1 MLLLSLSNCSGCNTP
16 KEQKTKEDKIPG
28 INKLITDI
36 KQYMKNPP
44 PSGSSSLSNI
54 IDELQK
60 YTIDNS
66 SDIDGILIH

>member
-1 MLLLSLSNCSGCNTP
+1 MNISYYLLLLSLSHCSGCNTP

-28 INKLITDI
+28 IKKLITDI

-54 IDELQK
+54 IDERFWM
-60 YTIDNS
+60 
-66 SDIDGILIH
+66 ILFESIG